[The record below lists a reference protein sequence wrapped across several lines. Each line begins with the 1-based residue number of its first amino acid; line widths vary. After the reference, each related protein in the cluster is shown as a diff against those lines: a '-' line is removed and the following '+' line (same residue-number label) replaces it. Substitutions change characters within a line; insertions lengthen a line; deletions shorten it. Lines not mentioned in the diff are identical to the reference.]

1 MSPALDTFLAAQLA
15 AWPLAKGNF
24 DALEAVAVRRCG
36 PAGMRVQFNPARA
49 VSTGAKIDAGSI
61 KKRPCF
67 LCAANRPAEQYVG
80 AHPCGYELLVNPFP
94 IFSRHFTIAAPLHV
108 PQMIEGRAGDLC
120 RIAREMPGYAVFYN
134 GARCG
139 ASAPDHFHFQAV
151 PADEL
156 PFLSARSFPFKV
168 FRFVVASEGDAD
180 RALAEI
186 FHLVR
191 RLPGQP
197 AEGEPMVNILAVA
210 DGKGDTE
217 FTVIPRRAHRP
228 DFYGTGEGQMLVS
241 PASVD
246 LAGVL
251 ILPREQDFNNIDE
264 DIITRL
270 FSQVCYPD
278 AGQVPHREPLLHVG
292 IMEGD
297 RIDFTLDGDFRGETA
312 PDGTVT
318 YIPTGNEA
326 AFTLH
331 DVVIGKGFHWERTE
345 AQTFRGALQL
355 KPLPSGATLAI
366 NMISLEEY
374 LKSVISSEMSAG
386 ASPNLLRAHAI
397 VSRSWLLAMLGR
409 GGGKEI
415 NRRVIPGD
423 PEEIIS
429 WHDRA
434 EHTLFDV
441 CADDHCQRYQGIT
454 RQTSPAVAE
463 AVEAT
468 RGQVLMMG
476 GRICDARFSKCCGGV
491 TEEFGACW
499 DDEPHPYLQAVSD
512 RDPGDKTD
520 FCDTTDE
527 RIITQVLNS
536 YDRERSDFYRWTVRL
551 DAETLPGV
559 LLSKTGIDFGKIE
572 ELRPLTRGKSGRV
585 TRLLIRGERRSVI
598 LGKELE
604 IRLALSESCLRS
616 SAFDIVPE
624 NGGFRLEGRGWG
636 HGVGMCQIGA
646 AVMGERGYSHT
657 AILGHYYPGA
667 KITKI
672 YD

>member
-1 MSPALDTFLAAQLA
+1 MNASPDSFLEAQLRE
-15 AWPLAKGNF
+15 WPLAQRNF
-24 DALEAVAVRRCG
+24 GALGGVEVRRCG
-36 PAGMRVQFNPARA
+36 PEGMRVQFNPARA
-49 VSTGAKIDAGSI
+49 VSTAAKVDAEAI

-67 LCAANRPAEQYVG
+67 LCAANRPPEQYAG

-94 IFSRHFTIAAPLHV
+94 IFSRHFTIAAPQHT
-108 PQMIEGRAGDLC
+108 PQRIGGRAGDLC

-151 PADEL
+151 PAGEL
-156 PFLSARSFPFKV
+156 PFLKAGSFPFRV
-168 FRFVVASEGDAD
+168 YRFDVGPEDDAD
-180 RALAEI
+180 RTLDGVFDRI
-186 FHLVR
+186 RL
-191 RLPGQP
+191 LPGQP

-210 DGKGDTE
+210 DGEGRVE
-217 FTVIPRRAHRP
+217 VTVIPRRAHRP

-251 ILPREQDFNNIDE
+251 ILPREVDFKNIND
-264 DIITRL
+264 DIIANL
-270 FSQVCYPD
+270 FSQVCYPVGD
-278 AGQVPHREPLLHVG
+278 EVPRSEPLLHVG
-292 IMEGD
+292 IMEGRD
-297 RIDFTLDGDFRGETA
+297 IEFTLDGDFRKETA

-318 YIPTGNEA
+318 YLPA
-326 AFTLH
+326 DKDASFTLRN
-331 DVVIGKGFHWERTE
+331 VVIGKGFHWERTE
-345 AQTFRGALQL
+345 AQTFRGALSL
-355 KPLPSGATLAI
+355 KPMASCNTLVI
-366 NMISLEEY
+366 NIISLEEY

-386 ASPNLLRAHAI
+386 ASANLLRAHAI

-409 GGGKEI
+409 RGGREI

-423 PEEIIS
+423 PEEIVS

-468 RGQVLMMG
+468 RGKVLMWD

-499 DDEPHPYLQAVSD
+499 DDEPHPYLQAVHD
-512 RDPGDKTD
+512 RPAEGGAD
-520 FCDTTDE
+520 FCDTSDE
-527 RIITQVLNS
+527 NIITQVLNS
-536 YDRERSDFYRWTVRL
+536 YDREHTDFYRWTVRL
-551 DAETLPGV
+551 DAETLPE
-559 LLSKTGIDFGKIE
+559 LLLRKTGIDFGQIE
-572 ELRPLTRGKSGRV
+572 ELRPLSRGKSGRI
-585 TRLLIRGERRSVI
+585 TRLLIRGGRRSVI

-604 IRLALSESCLRS
+604 IRMALSESCLRS
-616 SAFDIVPE
+616 SAFEVIPE
-624 NGGFRLEGRGWG
+624 EDGFRLEGRGWG

-646 AVMGERGYSHT
+646 AVMGARGYSPT

-667 KITKI
+667 TITKI